1 MKGKILLAGGSGFL
15 GSNLY
20 THLQAKGYEPV
31 ILTRKS
37 SLKGFK
43 SVQWNP
49 GKGEVPI
56 EEFKSA
62 SGIVNLAGLN
72 VADKRWSTK
81 FKEALVTSR
90 TQPAELISTIVN
102 EHDLSEFTFLNFSAT
117 GFYGFDRGEE
127 ELTEEADPGN
137 DFFGDLCFKWEKAA
151 KKMDNPDVRRIILR
165 CGVVFD
171 ADDGAYPK
179 LKAPIL
185 SGFGAALGSGNQWI
199 PWIHLYDVLNSITW
213 LLENKN
219 ASGVYNAVSPG
230 IVTNKVLTRKMA
242 NSLNKQILLPN
253 VPGFALKLLVGE
265 FAKSLLGSLKVVPKK
280 LLDEGF
286 TFQYPKVEDALRE
299 LNWQR
304 KR

>member
-20 THLQAKGYEPV
+20 THLEAKGYEPI
-31 ILTRKS
+31 ILTRKPNV
-37 SLKGFK
+37 KGYNTL
-43 SVQWNP
+43 QWNP
-49 GKGEVPI
+49 AKGEVPVDDI
-56 EEFKSA
+56 LSA
-62 SGIVNLAGLN
+62 SAIVNLAGLN
-72 VADKRWSTK
+72 VGDKRWSQK

-90 TQPAELISTIVN
+90 TQPAELIATILN
-102 EHDLSEFTFLNFSAT
+102 ELEFNEFTFLNFSAT

-127 ELTEEADPGN
+127 ELSEDMDPGN

-151 KKMDNPDVRRIILR
+151 MKMVNPNVRRVILR

-171 ADDGAYPK
+171 AENGAYPK

-185 SGFGAALGSGNQWI
+185 SGFGAALASGNQWL

-213 LLENKN
+213 LLENKK
-219 ASGVYNAVSPG
+219 ATGAYNAVSPG
-230 IVTNKVLTRKMA
+230 IVTNKVLTRKIA

-253 VPGFALKLLVGE
+253 VPSFVLRLLVGE
-265 FAKSLLGSLKVVPKK
+265 FAKGLTGSLKVTPKK

-286 TFQYPKVEDALRE
+286 TFQYPQLEDALRE